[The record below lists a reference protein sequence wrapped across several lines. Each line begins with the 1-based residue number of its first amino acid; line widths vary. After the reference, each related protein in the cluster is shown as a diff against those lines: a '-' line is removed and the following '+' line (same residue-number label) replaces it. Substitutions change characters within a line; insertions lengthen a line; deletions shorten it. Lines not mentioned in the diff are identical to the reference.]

1 MATRW
6 GIVSAGLISND
17 FVGALKALPEGEH
30 RVVAVAARSLES
42 AKKFA
47 SKYGVEK
54 AYGSY
59 DELARDP
66 NVEVVYIGTIQTQ
79 HLPVA
84 SLMIQA
90 GKHVL
95 CEKPLC
101 MNVKEVKQLIQLAK
115 EKKVFLME
123 AVWSRFFP
131 VYQELTRRIQSGEI
145 GDVVQ
150 VICSFGKS
158 IEDVTRMVRRETGGG
173 ATLDLGLYTVQFTT
187 LVMGGDK
194 PQKVLACGHLND
206 NGVDETISTSLVYSG
221 RRVASLSS
229 TIRGDLPS
237 EGFVIG
243 TKGTIKVNYPMW
255 APESLESSSGK
266 YESLLPKTG
275 HIFNFEN
282 SQGLMYEA
290 VEVRRC
296 LNEGLLES
304 PVMTHKESL
313 TNAEVMEKMRTQV
326 GVKFDQ
332 DD

>member
-206 NGVDETISTSLVYSG
+206 N
-221 RRVASLSS
+221 
-229 TIRGDLPS
+229 
-237 EGFVIG
+237 
-243 TKGTIKVNYPMW
+243 VNYPMW